1 VCKDFTKL
9 TAISKGKNI
18 MANNGKL
25 RNTIGYYLLFISLG
39 FGLGVTG
46 PALPSLAE
54 QTGSTLGAI
63 GSIFLVS
70 ALGGML
76 GTVLGGRIL
85 DRVPRGHLVLGS
97 AQLISAVLLAAT
109 PLAGSLPVLLLI
121 SFCSGLPGGMINT
134 GANTLLMWTH
144 SQKAGPY
151 LNGLH
156 FAFGLGAFLAPTIF
170 AQVIRLGGTY
180 QYAYWALAGL
190 AVLISLFLL
199 FLPGSPKHPDQRQNE
214 VQPQESLLNV
224 LPLVIVPL
232 LFLFFYVGSELTFG
246 NWIYTY
252 AVTLNLADATRAAY
266 LTSGFWLSFTIGRA
280 ISIPVAAR
288 FNPAQILTV
297 AFLGGLGALALAI
310 LAPNSINMLWTATL
324 AVGFFMAPIWATGYN
339 LTGQSI
345 KLTATISSI
354 IILGDSLG
362 AVVLPWV
369 TGQSIERLGAQT
381 MPRLVFASLTI
392 NALIFVIMLLQRQK
406 HLQTARAGDGI
417 Y

>member
-1 VCKDFTKL
+1 LRKDFTEL

-39 FGLGVTG
+39 FGLGITG

-76 GTVLGGRIL
+76 GTILGGRIL

-144 SQKAGPY
+144 GQKAGPY
-151 LNGLH
+151 INGLH

-180 QYAYWALAGL
+180 QHAYWALAGL

-199 FLPGSPKHPDQRQNE
+199 FLPGSPKHRDQRQNE

-224 LPLVIVPL
+224 LPLVIVAL

-288 FNPAQILTV
+288 FKPAQILTV

-339 LTGQSI
+339 LTGQAI

-369 TGQSIERLGAQT
+369 TGQAIERLGAQT

-406 HLQTARAGDGI
+406 HLQIAHAGDGI